1 MKGEQMSDVFTIAD
15 FLISHATR
23 VHGSEIALIA
33 YHGSYARGTAT
44 PTSDLDIYYVPDDG
58 KAESLSTTFVIDDL
72 PYEFECLPWWRLE
85 DIANARSRFPWAIS
99 ASQVADAKVLYCRS
113 DADLERFN
121 ALKKRIVELTR
132 PENRG
137 VMVERALEEFKTSLF
152 QLGQMRL
159 AALQNDMPGLHWA
172 GWQYIQSAVNCLAL
186 VNQTYFSKG
195 WGSNMAQ
202 ILALPQ
208 KPADL
213 ETMLNGILQ
222 PQSTDQVIE
231 QAEQLALQTRNTLLE
246 AQISVA
252 KRADAKEVFVD
263 FYFDVHEYKT
273 KVLSACARGDRLTA
287 SAAAFDLQQLLCEL
301 MNKVDKG
308 FYGTDF
314 NLLGEYL
321 DGYQKAGF
329 PDLTELAARGNLPA
343 LARQVQLLD
352 EKAREWFGSH
362 AVELNILENEEA
374 LLQLLNRRESEN
386 RAV

>member
-1 MKGEQMSDVFTIAD
+1 
-15 FLISHATR
+15 
-23 VHGSEIALIA
+23 
-33 YHGSYARGTAT
+33 
-44 PTSDLDIYYVPDDG
+44 
-58 KAESLSTTFVIDDL
+58 
-72 PYEFECLPWWRLE
+72 
-85 DIANARSRFPWAIS
+85 
-99 ASQVADAKVLYCRS
+99 
-113 DADLERFN
+113 
-121 ALKKRIVELTR
+121 
-132 PENRG
+132 
-137 VMVERALEEFKTSLF
+137 
-152 QLGQMRL
+152 
-159 AALQNDMPGLHWA
+159 
-172 GWQYIQSAVNCLAL
+172 
-186 VNQTYFSKG
+186 
-195 WGSNMAQ
+195 MAQ